1 MEPTAIHERLRQEF
15 GDAVLDY
22 VDSFDKG
29 SLVAA
34 DRVADVAVFLRDDP
48 ELAFDLLM
56 CLSGIDWEGY
66 DESGK
71 GKSRAILGYDGL
83 GEPETTDQ
91 PATGD
96 LGVAYA
102 LYSYVHGHKYCLFVR
117 VPRTAPEVPS
127 VTAVWPAAG
136 WHEREAWD
144 LVGIRFT
151 GHPDLRRI
159 LLDEQWEGHPL
170 RKDYV
175 MPSEWQGVPLQGKSL
190 AAPKWGEDA
199 VVLPDLGGEQ

>member
-1 MEPTAIHERLRQEF
+1 MEATAIHERLQQEF

-34 DRVADVAVFLRDDP
+34 AKVAEIAAFLRDTP

-56 CLSGIDWEGY
+56 CLSGIDWDGY

-71 GKSRAILGYDGL
+71 GKSVAILGYDEEGR
-83 GEPETTDQ
+83 PETTDRV
-91 PATGD
+91 AEGD

-102 LYSYVHGHKYCLFVR
+102 LYSYTHGHKYCLFVR
-117 VPRTAPEVPS
+117 VPRGNPEVPTVS
-127 VTAVWPAAG
+127 GVWPTAG
-136 WHEREAWD
+136 WHEREAYD

-159 LLDEQWEGHPL
+159 LLDDAWEGHPL

-175 MPSEWQGVPLQGKSL
+175 MPETWQGVPLLGEDYAKS
-190 AAPKWGEDA
+190 KWGEDD
-199 VVLPDLGGEQ
+199 VVLPDLGGNE